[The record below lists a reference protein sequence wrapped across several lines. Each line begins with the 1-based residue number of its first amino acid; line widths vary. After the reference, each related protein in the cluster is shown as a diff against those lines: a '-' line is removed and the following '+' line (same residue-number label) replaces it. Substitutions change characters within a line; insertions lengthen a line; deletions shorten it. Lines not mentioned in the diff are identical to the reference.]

1 MEGRILSRLVVVS
14 NRVAIP
20 KGGRLPP
27 GGLAIGVLAA
37 LKQYGGLWF
46 GWSGEVTRSHRVKP
60 VKVTQGNIT
69 YVTIN
74 LQHQEQDQY
83 YNGFC
88 NGVLWP
94 LFHYL
99 PQFMNFQREHWRAY
113 QTINQLFAHKLI
125 PLLQPDDLIW
135 VHDYHLMLLAQ
146 ELHTAGISNPIGFF
160 LHIPFPAYGLLR
172 TMPRHTRILS
182 GLCQYDLV
190 GFQTPDDLLAFRNC
204 VTNDLGGKLIDDHQ
218 LEVADRKLRAGVFP
232 IGIDVSTVKNAARK
246 SLHSHTRERLIKSLA
261 RRPLI
266 IGVDRLDYSKG
277 LINRL
282 QAYELFLENYPEN
295 LGRAVFLQIAPQS
308 REQVRAYGEIQREL
322 EEAAGRINGRF
333 AEFDW
338 MPIRYLNQSFGR
350 TTLIGFLRIA
360 QVGLVTPVRDGMNLV
375 AKEYVAAQN
384 PADPGVLILSSLA
397 GAARELDAALLVN
410 PFDVYGVAE
419 ALQTALNMSLAE
431 RKERHTAMM
440 EKIRG
445 YDISTWRR
453 NFVQQLQATGK

>member
-1 MEGRILSRLVVVS
+1 MVVS

-20 KGGRLPP
+20 KGGRLPA

-37 LKQYGGLWF
+37 LKQYGGMWF
-46 GWSGEVTRSHRVKP
+46 GWSGEVTKAHRVKP
-60 VKVTQGNIT
+60 VRVTQGNIT
-69 YVTIN
+69 YVTID
-74 LQHQEQDQY
+74 LQQRDHEQY

-99 PQFMNFQREHWRAY
+99 PQFMNFHREQWQAY
-113 QTINQLFAHKLI
+113 QRVNQLFARKLI
-125 PLLQPDDLIW
+125 PLLKPDDLIW

-146 ELHTAGISNPIGFF
+146 ELHAAGVTNPMGFF

-172 TMPRHTRILS
+172 TMPRHTRVLR
-182 GLCQYDLV
+182 GLCHYDLV
-190 GFQTPDDLLAFRNC
+190 GFQTADDLLAFRNC
-204 VTNDLGGKLIDDHQ
+204 VTNDLQATLTDDYE
-218 LEVADRKLRAGVFP
+218 LEVAGRKSRAGVFP
-232 IGIDVSTVKNAARK
+232 IGIDISTIKNAARK

-261 RRPLI
+261 KRPLI

-277 LINRL
+277 LPNRL

-295 LGRAVFLQIAPQS
+295 RGKAVFLQIAPQS

-322 EEAAGRINGRF
+322 EEAAGRMNGRF

-360 QVGLVTPVRDGMNLV
+360 QIGLVTPLRDGMNLV
-375 AKEYVAAQN
+375 AKEFVAAQN
-384 PADPGVLILSSLA
+384 PAEPGVLILSSLA

-410 PFDVYGVAE
+410 PFDVDGVAE
-419 ALQTALNMSLAE
+419 ALQIALNMPLAE
-431 RKERHTAMM
+431 RKERHAAMM
-440 EKIRG
+440 VELRRHDIRA
-445 YDISTWRR
+445 WRE
-453 NFVQQLQATGK
+453 NFVRRLQDVRK

>member
-1 MEGRILSRLVVVS
+1 VVS

-20 KGGRLPP
+20 KGKRLPA

-37 LKQYGGLWF
+37 LRQYGGLWF
-46 GWSGEVTRSHRVKP
+46 GWSGEVTKAHRVKSM
-60 VKVTQGNIT
+60 KVTHGNIT
-69 YVTIN
+69 YVTID
-74 LQHQEQDQY
+74 LQQREHEQY

-99 PQFMNFQREHWRAY
+99 PQFMNFHREQWQAY
-113 QTINQLFAHKLI
+113 QRVNQLFARKLI
-125 PLLQPDDLIW
+125 PLLKPNDLIW

-146 ELHTAGISNPIGFF
+146 ELRIAGITNPMGFF

-172 TMPRHTRILS
+172 TMPRHTRVLR
-182 GLCQYDLV
+182 GLCQFDLI
-190 GFQTPDDLLAFRNC
+190 GFQTGDDLLAFRNC
-204 VTNDLGGKLIDDHQ
+204 VSNDLGATLIDDHQ
-218 LEVADRKLRAGVFP
+218 LEIAGRKLRAGVFP
-232 IGIDVSTVKNAARK
+232 IGIDVSTIKNAARK

-295 LGRAVFLQIAPQS
+295 RGKAVFLQIAPQS
-308 REQVRAYGEIQREL
+308 REQVRAYGDIQREL
-322 EEAAGRINGRF
+322 EEAAGRINGHF

-350 TTLIGFLRIA
+350 TTLVGFFRIA
-360 QVGLVTPVRDGMNLV
+360 HVGLVTPLRDGMNLV

-384 PADPGVLILSSLA
+384 PAEPGVLILSSLA

-410 PFDVYGVAE
+410 PFDVDRVAE
-419 ALQTALNMSLAE
+419 SLQTALNMPLAE
-431 RKERHTAMM
+431 RKERYAAMM
-440 EKIRG
+440 EVIRRH
-445 YDISTWRR
+445 DIRAWRE
-453 NFVQQLQATGK
+453 NFVRQLQEMRT